1 MPGYM
6 FQALMGLWYNQY
18 FFKKKDSC
26 LNSAGF
32 CCCFCL
38 CFVCW
43 LFSQIL
49 SRETV
54 LLEVD
59 PPFRLNYNCTNPLVQ
74 LRLPERN
81 NIQTLNLQERAR
93 RECTAMT
100 GGLPALAENVPS
112 QPINQMITCPNKLF
126 LWVKIFTLFCTKP
139 GQQTKSLY
147 QQYSKCWGSDGD

>member
-1 MPGYM
+1 MTKSDWLQCPSLYVTNM
-6 FQALMGLWYNQY
+6 VLVTENIYEHRSKSTYAGLHVSSPYGFVVQSV
-18 FFKKKDSC
+18 FLKKKDSC

-38 CFVCW
+38 FFVCW

-81 NIQTLNLQERAR
+81 NI
-93 RECTAMT
+93 
-100 GGLPALAENVPS
+100 
-112 QPINQMITCPNKLF
+112 
-126 LWVKIFTLFCTKP
+126 
-139 GQQTKSLY
+139 
-147 QQYSKCWGSDGD
+147 